1 MDSSWIDRLAD
12 VSVPEW
18 EAVLSRSLRPTP
30 FLSPS
35 FLLPWAALFTRDGE
49 SRIFRWERGG
59 EAAGF
64 LFLRRSPDAAAWEL
78 LGGEAVSDSLD
89 AVVAA
94 GCERDFW
101 TAFLERATELLG
113 PGALLR
119 LPNLVEGT
127 PTLSLLPELCG
138 RRGMACRV
146 EETDRSPVLPLPG
159 DFEEYLGRLGKKE
172 RHELRRK
179 LRRASELVPG
189 LAYRVTPGAAEL
201 GRDLD
206 SFFSLH
212 RASQKGKEEF
222 MDDRMERF
230 FRDIAARFLSAGNLR
245 LGFLSVGETDV
256 ATAFQLEWNGSL
268 LLYNSGFDPAFR
280 RISPGLVLLARCI
293 EEAIARGGRE
303 YDFLRGRERYKYD
316 LGGVDRVVYRA
327 TIGTR

>member
-1 MDSSWIDRLAD
+1 MDSSWIDRLVD

-18 EAVLSRSLRPTP
+18 ESVLSRSVRPSP

-35 FLLPWAALFTRDGE
+35 FLLPWAARFTSDGDTG
-49 SRIFRWERGG
+49 IFRWERRG

-64 LFLRRSPDAAAWEL
+64 LFLRRGPDGAGWEL
-78 LGGEAVSDSLD
+78 LGGEPVSDSLD

-94 GCERDFW
+94 GCEREFW
-101 TAFLERATELLG
+101 TAFLERASELLG
-113 PGALLR
+113 SGAALR

-127 PTLSLLPELCG
+127 PSLSLLPELCG
-138 RRGMACRV
+138 RHGLTCRV
-146 EETDRSPVLPLPG
+146 EETDRSPVLSLPG
-159 DFEEYLGRLGKKE
+159 DFEEYLGRLGNKE

-179 LRRASELVPG
+179 LRRASELAPG
-189 LAYRVTPGAAEL
+189 LDYRVTPGAAEL
-201 GRDLD
+201 ARDLD

-212 RASQKGKEEF
+212 RAGRKEKGEF

-230 FRDIAARFLSAGNLR
+230 FRDIAGRFLSTGNLRLSFLSAGEADIA
-245 LGFLSVGETDV
+245 S
-256 ATAFQLEWNGSL
+256 AFQLEWNGSL
-268 LLYNSGFDPAFR
+268 LLYNSGFEPAFR

-293 EEAIARGGRE
+293 EEAIGRGIRE

-327 TIGTR
+327 TVGLR